1 MFSLHCSLLQCA
13 LQTSEDVE
21 APHATRAETSF
32 AVAIF
37 LLPTMSDTKTPTA
50 AELKAEGNALF
61 IKQEFLAASY
71 KYTAA
76 IEEDASNAILYSNR
90 AACYMGLKRY
100 VDAISDAGKATEV
113 DPKYAKA
120 WSRLASAHDARTPL
134 QILHNYPRSPLTPL
148 QALNA
153 PYNSISAWK
162 SAIAAL
168 PVDDTK
174 MRTQYT
180 ASLRAAEAAKKRME
194 TKPAKVYTMPSSL
207 SQETPWVRAQKRRDQ
222 LSAISRVLYR
232 LWRHLS
238 SQTGLGNPVREF
250 KQGLDSMSLLKQ
262 TPTPQGTMMVG
273 KPDALTA
280 LSNAIMRDQRVFHI
294 TQPDF
299 LSKYNAQAAF
309 EAQRFDAW
317 VSEGP
322 DTVLEQAKKRLATKG
337 WDAVRPALATTVRG
351 YIMRGFLEDGLRQNR
366 SGAVE
371 FVGNA
376 LSLIEGTRAAWPA
389 VSKDD
394 RGAVFEWTFLQG
406 VRSLYL
412 DVFQHAYASAPGLNS
427 NYPLETLYERA
438 DELLKDMTKGP
449 APADVTP
456 SDVQLDAGFLLSF
469 SAYPRSNALAM
480 KGYYHNQLARI
491 GSGRDPQVACD
502 HLSKGAAFYL
512 QAANCVPIDDEKH
525 AWYLWCSLEASWRHG
540 APLKHTLPL
549 MARIRIAIPLFKPIW
564 EHSSSVLG
572 HKVFDTAL
580 WFEEDAKKGIREGKY
595 TEENPII
602 PEQFSHF

>member
-1 MFSLHCSLLQCA
+1 
-13 LQTSEDVE
+13 
-21 APHATRAETSF
+21 
-32 AVAIF
+32 
-37 LLPTMSDTKTPTA
+37 MSDAKTPTA

-61 IKQEFLAASY
+61 IKQEFLAASH

-100 VDAISDAGKATEV
+100 VDAISDAGKVTALRQ
-113 DPKYAKA
+113 DILLCAA
-120 WSRLASAHDARTPL
+120 DSAIAARAGHRIRP
-134 QILHNYPRSPLTPL
+134 

-168 PVDDTK
+168 PVNDTK

-194 TKPAKVYTMPSSL
+194 TTPAKVFTMPSTL

-222 LSAISRVLYR
+222 LSAM
-232 LWRHLS
+232 S
-238 SQTGLGNPVREF
+238 SGWVILFAYEEF
-250 KQGLDSMSLLKQ
+250 KRALDSMSLLKQ

-273 KPDALTA
+273 KPDVITG
-280 LSNAIMRDQRVFHI
+280 LSNAILRDSRVFHI

-309 EAQRFDAW
+309 EAQRFDVW
-317 VSEGP
+317 DSEGP
-322 DTVLEQAKKRLATKG
+322 DTVLEEAKKRLAAKG
-337 WDAVRPALATTVRG
+337 WDAVRPALAITVRG
-351 YIMRGFLEDGLRQNR
+351 YIMRGFFEDGLRQNR
-366 SGAVE
+366 AGAVE
-371 FVGNA
+371 FIRNA
-376 LSLIEGTRAAWPA
+376 VSLIEAARAAWPT

-406 VRSLYL
+406 VRSMYL
-412 DVFQHAYASAPGLNS
+412 DVFHHAYASAPGLSS
-427 NYPLETLYERA
+427 NYPLETLYEHA
-438 DELLKDMTKGP
+438 DELYKDMAKGP
-449 APADVTP
+449 APADATP

-469 SAYPRSNALAM
+469 SVYPRSNALAM
-480 KGYYHNQLARI
+480 KGYYHNQMARI

-502 HLSKGAAFYL
+502 HLKKAAAFYL
-512 QAANCVPIDDEKH
+512 QAANCIPIDDEKH
-525 AWYLWCSLEASWRHG
+525 AWFLWCSLEASWRHG
-540 APLKHTLPL
+540 APLKDTLPL

-564 EHSSSVLG
+564 EHSSSALG
-572 HKVFDTAL
+572 HKVFETAL
-580 WFEEDAKKGIREGKY
+580 WFEKDAKKGIKEGKY
-595 TEENPII
+595 TEDNPII